1 MDTDK
6 IIKKSVEKNFKA
18 SVLEISRIGSGAS
31 GSVYRVDFENSETI
45 AVKLSPHASLMKQEY
60 EMLSFLKENTKSKI
74 PKVFCFDT
82 EDGYG
87 IIAMEYIGG
96 IGGASEAVR
105 EIPDKKKLAL
115 SIVEN
120 LIAIHQLKGSKF
132 GPYDNAEYDSWRE
145 FYKGFADEILEFSR
159 IKHSEGQLEA
169 YVLEAV
175 ELSHKRFDEIFSN
188 EDFLPTMIH
197 GDYWMPNFIIDPE
210 KSELLSVVDPFN
222 LMWADPEYELFALT
236 VGYGEELGLYELYK
250 SRVKTSKYCDVKT
263 ELYALYS
270 EILWYKKLGNIDHS
284 FLRMRAD
291 RLMNVMKRFELI

>member
-6 IIKKSVEKNFKA
+6 LIKSSVEKNFKA

-31 GSVYRVDFENSETI
+31 GSVYRVDLENSETI
-45 AVKLSPHASLMKQEY
+45 ALKLSPHASLMKQEY
-60 EMLSFLKENTKSKI
+60 EMLSFLKANTKSKI
-74 PKVFCFDT
+74 PKAFCFDT

-87 IIAMEYIGG
+87 IIAMEYING
-96 IGGASEAVR
+96 ISGASEAVKN
-105 EIPDKKKLAL
+105 IADKAYLCE
-115 SIVEN
+115 SIVDN
-120 LIAIHQLKGSKF
+120 LIAIHQATGDKF
-132 GPYDNAEYDSWRE
+132 GPYDNAEYDTWNE
-145 FYKGFADEILEFSR
+145 YYKGFADEILEFSR
-159 IKHSEGQLEA
+159 MKHSENQLDS

-175 ELSHKRFDEIFSN
+175 EKSYGNFNKIFGEEN
-188 EDFLPTMIH
+188 FRPTLIH

-210 KSELLSVVDPFN
+210 KAELLSVVDPFN
-222 LMWADPEYELFALT
+222 IMWADPEYELFALA

-270 EILWYKKLGNIDHS
+270 EILWYKKLGDIDHS
-284 FLRMRAD
+284 FLHMRAD

>member
-1 MDTDK
+1 
-6 IIKKSVEKNFKA
+6 
-18 SVLEISRIGSGAS
+18 
-31 GSVYRVDFENSETI
+31 
-45 AVKLSPHASLMKQEY
+45 
-60 EMLSFLKENTKSKI
+60 MLTFLKRETKSKI
-74 PKVFCFDT
+74 PKVFYYDV
-82 EDGYG
+82 EDCYG
-87 IIAMEYIGG
+87 IIAMEYING

-120 LIAIHQLKGSKF
+120 LMAIHQLKGSKF
-132 GPYDNAEYDSWRE
+132 GPYDNAEYDSWKE

-197 GDYWMPNFIIDPE
+197 GDYWMPNFIIDFE
-210 KSELLSVVDPFN
+210 NSELLSVVDPFN

-236 VGYGEELGLYELYK
+236 VGYGEELGLYDLYK
-250 SRVKTSKYCDVKT
+250 SRVKTSRYCDVKT

-291 RLMNVMKRFELI
+291 RMMDVMKRFDLI